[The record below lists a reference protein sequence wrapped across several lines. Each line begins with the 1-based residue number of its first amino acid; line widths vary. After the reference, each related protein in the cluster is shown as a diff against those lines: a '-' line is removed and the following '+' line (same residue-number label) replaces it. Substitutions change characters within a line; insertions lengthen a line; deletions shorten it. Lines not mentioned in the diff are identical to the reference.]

1 MAPSRSKAQK
11 RGVRTKKAGK
21 EKASHSEKSLPEDS
35 RVQDGRPRKRKGNGQ
50 ATCKDS
56 SSEQGTVPETTCV
69 TGASKSQ
76 REERVKGGKESGHRH
91 KSKEDRASK
100 SSNRRELGSG
110 GKDGEQLSSK
120 VEKRK
125 ARVSKRHGLG
135 LGQGNQASVCNEE
148 KATEDSKKCHCKRK
162 HREHLTQTEC
172 VIEAEPIKSFTVGSE
187 ASSQKHK
194 LPSSSSHASTGK
206 KYDRKCF
213 FKETTD
219 KKSGSQLQRS
229 CELSSKAAKS
239 KGDGH
244 KKKQGGK
251 PAKPISSAS
260 EEEKTLESS
269 EDESHSD
276 WSQEKRKRTTDNIT
290 ETSEDQG
297 GSSEDES
304 SSEEE
309 EIQPSSKGKD
319 CQEPQDANSDVT
331 SEREQVVV
339 GQRRETEDE
348 ETDSEEAEVG
358 GEMKELDP
366 VPVQKKSTVSVS
378 SEDGGTSISGYEVK
392 SSPEGRNENDGE
404 EREDQ
409 LGKDNNEEVPEDE
422 QDASE
427 SDKKDGTEEKDAQE
441 QENPRKKPL
450 PSTMKATLL
459 NVGLSKPLQ
468 ENEQGGKVH
477 DSDSMV
483 KVKPASVTQQA
494 RLKKKSRRL
503 ETAKHHQELGGINQ
517 GNSSSG
523 CNKEEEAVT
532 LIAKKYS
539 HLAFQSQILLNL
551 KNKHKDAQAKLLVS
565 SKQTPLQKAA
575 ETSTDLEKVESCS
588 KTSAPKSLRARR
600 KPSLAKNLGEAR
612 SSLSNASTCSSS
624 TKASSDKQHFG
635 KTERIGKVVGKVK
648 LASSQ
653 TVVVREEEV
662 EEEVVEDAP
671 AEKEHVLKQKGP
683 KYPHKLSAFKR
694 VTSWLSLKSLKKVS
708 LKARFLRVARAIG
721 ISGWLL
727 KRFGKKKRS
736 SKPFGFRRRMAIRIV
751 STARLVSRH
760 SRASM
765 ELVGAQAKR
774 ELSNKGSSWSHV
786 EQDQAGVQVAAGLA
800 QAELVSRDSPLNE
813 ASSSLQLLNLD
824 EEEKN
829 IPDAK
834 FAIVFPRVHHMVKS
848 KGSSSDSCGNG
859 DPQQKSVDAL
869 SRKAVMS
876 VQPGCNFKRD
886 LPKPLTEQSCQKS
899 GRGLS
904 CSDEMNE
911 SMLDDRA
918 QVESIATQYRV
929 TRLLSSSSQL
939 IKTPEGKTTSTS
951 QFSTKEQALQLQ
963 QQATKPSFSLEADE
977 DFWYSRGFLPR
988 DDDGDSGH
996 LGASPREGD
1005 ADKEVAS
1012 FIQGAGTEATTR
1024 VHWTQRQSLGC
1035 DPMTWLNSEMLLP
1048 RITIENLSKWAM
1060 YRDQEL
1066 AKTQMPRAW
1075 KERWEAEDVAEDMLE
1090 MEFTRKQVY
1099 LGEGHTL
1106 ELEEVEDLSRL
1117 EDVCESS
1124 VLLCLKKRFHRNF
1137 IYTYIGQILVSVN
1150 PFKPLNLY
1158 SEEVMAQYRQEM
1170 LSKNAPHIFAIAE
1183 MAYTLAQ
1190 TAEKEQCIVIS
1201 GHSGSGKTEATK
1213 AIVQYLTT
1221 MYQRQDGHRLKQPCE
1236 VLPILES
1243 FGNAKTILNDN
1254 SSRFGKFLHVHLRH
1268 GVMVGTSISQYL
1280 LEKSRVVFQAHGE
1293 RSYHVFYELLAGLP
1307 MKQKEQMYLQEAE
1320 TYFYLN
1326 QGRACNLLGKQ
1337 DDQDF
1342 TALVQALQGIGL
1354 SDDELTSIWAMLAA
1368 VLQLGN
1374 ICFTSCEKGS
1384 FELAA
1389 IPSDTEIRIVANLL
1403 HVSADL
1409 LQSAITHR
1417 VTATSYDRIF
1427 TPLSVEGAIDA
1438 RDAIA
1443 KAVYSLLFDWLLEK
1457 INEWLAPQEM
1467 DSTVGIVDIYGFED
1481 LGVNSLEQL
1490 CINFA
1495 NEHLQHFFSQTVI
1508 AQEEEEYT
1516 QEELVWIPISKT
1528 HQESCLDLIASK
1540 PHGILRI
1547 LDDQT
1552 SLTQATDHTFLQ
1564 KCHYHHGNS
1573 PLYTK
1578 PKLPLPVFTVRHY
1591 AGPVTYQV
1599 HKFLNKNHDQL
1610 RSEVLDIFSQS
1621 RLKLVS
1627 KIFQR
1632 AKNHHS
1638 QYRELGTKGKG
1649 LKHPASTLVSRF
1661 HQSLLDLTAKLGR
1674 SHAFFIRC
1682 ITPNSKK
1689 LSNIFDVEYVT
1700 CQLRHSGIL
1709 EAIHIRKEGYPI
1721 RIQFQP
1727 FLVRYGTLGGP
1738 TQSNLQERDDC
1749 IAVLSRVV
1757 GDASE
1762 LYQIG
1767 ITKVFLKEKAKQLL
1781 ERRWKQKQSWAI
1793 VTLQRRLR
1801 GLISRRRFQ
1810 VLRQKVTVIQ
1820 AHFRGHLARKRYKRL
1835 KKMLVQFRRAVL
1847 ISRPLVQRRKHCQ
1860 PCPGRTLAYLP
1871 SPQPSPAQLCSFPS
1885 GHLRPYNADKQESP
1899 GVRPHTPPQSSRQ
1912 RREEESKSDTCS
1924 GMDVSLLEIPAEL
1937 AALLHSA
1944 SGQQY
1949 AQASQITEVSPPEV
1963 KARSDLFLPPNIN
1976 DYPFSSF
1983 ARSHFQEL
1991 SFPALGQPLQHPVTR
2006 LEPEYKQSTL
2016 EINKLIL
2023 RFLADQN
2030 LQDWQ
2035 EVLLGNY
2042 ITSRG
2047 LRAPVLRNEILS
2059 QVATQM
2065 WKNPDGEQCQRGWV
2079 LMAAL
2084 LSAFTPLPALDKPL
2098 LKFVS
2103 DHGLEGYNAICQR
2116 KILTAMQETEMVP
2129 EVSRVHPP
2137 TQLEWTAN
2145 QRKGKMVLDVF
2156 TYSEEKFSA
2165 EVESWTTGEQYAGW
2179 ILSTRGLDKVPRGWS
2194 VSVFTGD
2201 TWQDLL
2207 GCDFVLDVIG
2217 EMEGTG
2223 WPSLSSSDYP
2233 IMPEG
2238 DRSFHQSAFLDTIP
2252 PAPGIQAP
2260 SFPPPSLSPDFN
2272 GPESPY
2278 SGRSD
2283 FRFPRALDHYVDD
2296 LFKPVLYQG
2305 PRTPNMES
2313 GGNLTERMKGG
2324 GKIGP
2329 TQQTAFPTAGYPG
2342 IMQVPAYQPMPMM
2355 GGMMPAPMPMMPS
2368 MGGITPMPAMVLPQ
2382 PQPVVPSVDP
2392 NQIAAQQQAFINQ
2405 HALLMAQQMTLQ
2417 AMTISQEQ
2425 QRRQRPRS
2433 PEPSSSNQNAEPPQ
2447 SLPEATTSIYTYLD
2461 ASDSNEG
2468 TLPLETFQQKREYFQ
2483 RMGQQKIFVKKVRPP
2498 PTKPQPNEAPKAT
2511 ASSPQ
2516 PEAVPAPPLPTPIQK
2531 PEKPV
2536 TKANKEPGVK
2546 QSGPVPKAKPSRE
2559 IRNIIKMYQSRP
2571 APEPQPTELLRT
2583 SKPFIKK
2590 NDPKNEA
2597 LAKLGIATYQPP
2609 DSLTA
2614 LAPENSHKGVPPP
2627 PPPPKSN
2634 SIREKQL
2641 PLMNIFGQPPTS
2653 PPGSQIPPPP
2663 PGLPPPLL
2671 FADPAKQES
2680 ELRGSAR
2687 TITEDDASIK
2697 TQLYKLTASVSFSYT
2712 NVAWKIFLR
2721 KEVFYPKENFS
2732 HPYSLNLLCEQII
2745 RDTYSDSCFRISKEE
2760 RRKMKDLLAEF
2771 QVGPDASSIL
2781 EDGFKKRIV
2790 VAARDNWANYFSR
2803 LFPVQGENG
2812 SDVQILGVSHRGLR
2826 LLKIVKAAGFSPE
2839 HLKILCSYSFA
2850 DMMSVELKG
2859 RNTLEFSL
2867 KNEQLI
2873 LHSTKAQ
2880 QVKAMVELFLQE
2892 LRQDSN
2898 YVVALRSYIT
2908 DDKSLLNFKKGDIIK
2923 LLPIHGLEPGWLFG
2937 SIGGRSGLFPA
2948 NLTQL
2953 AAVPDYLSA
2962 SMERIEGVR
2971 KSPRS
2976 DLRGKS
2982 VRKESFASS
2991 LSLETATTATFP
3003 AADNYTMVDFALAHF
3018 REIQTS
3024 LGWKG
3029 MSAEKRSIAVLVQ
3042 YTKVPIQEPLLP
3054 YSDTEL
3060 NELATKNFM
3069 TLMRFMGDQPKVKNQ
3084 DEIDYCYE
3092 ILQLCKEKENLRDE
3106 IYCQAIKQ
3114 VTQNPKPES
3123 CARGWILL
3131 GLLAG
3136 YCLPSSIF
3144 MPYAT
3149 KFFQQASSDTS
3160 SIHQEIASTC
3170 QGNLRKTVMYGGRR
3184 HLPFRVEMEALLK
3197 GHGSRRLVIFLPGV
3211 LEYGTK
3217 IRTFTVAADLVQE
3230 ICEQMAVSETQEIKE
3245 FALFATKDNGK
3256 VAKAIRPEEY
3266 IHDYLLEDTSLKLKI
3281 RRLTWKT
3288 PLHFENE
3295 VYISLHYGQVL
3306 SDYLTGKLLLNYS
3319 NDLEKHVGTL
3329 ALFQHWAK
3337 RVDLPPSKEAIME
3350 YTPKQGLPPINM
3362 QNLQTT
3368 VKQLLV
3374 TTRPLDPKEAKIH
3387 FIEHVVQLPLFGYNI
3402 YTVERTSDQRIP
3414 VPCVIGVNREQII
3427 LVDRETQEIHFVLP
3441 LKEMQRMRTLR
3452 PMDDSGPPGLEVNYG
3467 TAEDP
3472 KTIWFELQKAKE
3484 MYHTI
3489 SIILDEGEF
3498 QL

>member
-11 RGVRTKKAGK
+11 RGVRPKKAGK

-35 RVQDGRPRKRKGNGQ
+35 RVQDGRPRKRRGNGQ

-56 SSEQGTVPETTCV
+56 SSEQGTVPESTCV

-76 REERVKGGKESGHRH
+76 REERVKGGKESGHRN
-91 KSKEDRASK
+91 KSKEDIASK

-125 ARVSKRHGLG
+125 ARVSKHHGLG

-148 KATEDSKKCHCKRK
+148 KATEDSKKCHCKTK

-172 VIEAEPIKSFTVGSE
+172 VSEAESIKSFTVESE

-194 LPSSSSHASTGK
+194 LPSSSSHGSTGK

-319 CQEPQDANSDVT
+319 CQEPQDANSNVT

-339 GQRRETEDE
+339 GQRREIEDE

-378 SEDGGTSISGYEVK
+378 SEDGGTSVSGYQVK

-427 SDKKDGTEEKDAQE
+427 SDKKDGTEKKDAQE

-468 ENEQGGKVH
+468 ENDQGGKLH

-483 KVKPASVTQQA
+483 KVKPASITQQA

-588 KTSAPKSLRARR
+588 KTSALKSPRARR
-600 KPSLAKNLGEAR
+600 KPSLAKNLGETR

-683 KYPHKLSAFKR
+683 KYLHKLSAFKR
-694 VTSWLSLKSLKKVS
+694 VTSWLSLKSLKK
-708 LKARFLRVARAIG
+708 
-721 ISGWLL
+721 
-727 KRFGKKKRS
+727 
-736 SKPFGFRRRMAIRIV
+736 
-751 STARLVSRH
+751 
-760 SRASM
+760 
-765 ELVGAQAKR
+765 
-774 ELSNKGSSWSHV
+774 
-786 EQDQAGVQVAAGLA
+786 
-800 QAELVSRDSPLNE
+800 
-813 ASSSLQLLNLD
+813 
-824 EEEKN
+824 EEKN

-834 FAIVFPRVHHMVKS
+834 FAIVFPRVHHM
-848 KGSSSDSCGNG
+848 
-859 DPQQKSVDAL
+859 
-869 SRKAVMS
+869 
-876 VQPGCNFKRD
+876 
-886 LPKPLTEQSCQKS
+886 
-899 GRGLS
+899 
-904 CSDEMNE
+904 
-911 SMLDDRA
+911 
-918 QVESIATQYRV
+918 
-929 TRLLSSSSQL
+929 
-939 IKTPEGKTTSTS
+939 
-951 QFSTKEQALQLQ
+951 
-963 QQATKPSFSLEADE
+963 
-977 DFWYSRGFLPR
+977 
-988 DDDGDSGH
+988 
-996 LGASPREGD
+996 
-1005 ADKEVAS
+1005 
-1012 FIQGAGTEATTR
+1012 
-1024 VHWTQRQSLGC
+1024 
-1035 DPMTWLNSEMLLP
+1035 
-1048 RITIENLSKWAM
+1048 
-1060 YRDQEL
+1060 
-1066 AKTQMPRAW
+1066 
-1075 KERWEAEDVAEDMLE
+1075 
-1090 MEFTRKQVY
+1090 VY

-1170 LSKNAPHIFAIAE
+1170 LSKNAPYVCTPGPILISIP
-1183 MAYTLAQ
+1183 LIPNP
-1190 TAEKEQCIVIS
+1190 CSNS
-1201 GHSGSGKTEATK
+1201 GHSGSGKTEAAK

-1280 LEKSRVVFQAHGE
+1280 LEKSRVVF
-1293 RSYHVFYELLAGLP
+1293 
-1307 MKQKEQMYLQEAE
+1307 
-1320 TYFYLN
+1320 

-1457 INEWLAPQEM
+1457 INGWLAPQEM

-1528 HQESCLDLIASK
+1528 RQESCLDLIASK

-1627 KIFQR
+1627 KIFQK

-1638 QYRELGTKGKG
+1638 QHRELGTKGKG

-1721 RIQFQP
+1721 RIPFQP

-1767 ITKVFLKEKAKQLL
+1767 ITKVLCKENGILILKAFPSTYLVLMETVVSSGQVFLKEKAKQLL

-1810 VLRQKVTVIQ
+1810 VLQQKVTVIQ

-1835 KKMLVQFRRAVL
+1835 KKTLLQFRRAVL
-1847 ISRPLVQRRKHCQ
+1847 ISRPLVQRRKHCR
-1860 PCPGRTLAYLP
+1860 PCPGRTLACLP

-1885 GHLRPYNADKQESP
+1885 GHLHPYNADKQESP
-1899 GVRPHTPPQSSRQ
+1899 GVRPHTPAQSSRQQ
-1912 RREEESKSDTCS
+1912 RREEESESDTCS

-1944 SGQQY
+1944 RGQQY
-1949 AQASQITEVSPPEV
+1949 AQANQITEVSPPEV
-1963 KARSDLFLPPNIN
+1963 KARSDLFLPSNIN

-2238 DRSFHQSAFLDTIP
+2238 DRSFHQSAFLDMIP

-2260 SFPPPSLSPDFN
+2260 ARKAPTQVSPFPGLRLAPGGVGQEQASHRQTKPVMFERERDGEGLNPEPDQVSASSLQPRLGMGRDTSLPNDSWTSL
-2272 GPESPY
+2272 PT
-2278 SGRSD
+2278 GRSD
-2283 FRFPRALDHYVDD
+2283 FKSPRALDHYVDD

-2313 GGNLTERMKGG
+2313 GGNLTGRMKGG

-2433 PEPSSSNQNAEPPQ
+2433 PEPSRSRQAKIPSPAPAPAPKPTKSSSNQNAEPPQ
-2447 SLPEATTSIYTYLD
+2447 SLPEATTSICTYLD

-2483 RMGQQKIFVKKVRPP
+2483 RMGQQKIFVRKVRPP
-2498 PTKPQPNEAPKAT
+2498 PTKPQPNEEAPKET

-2536 TKANKEPGVK
+2536 TKAKKEPGVK
-2546 QSGPVPKAKPSRE
+2546 QSKPVPKAKPSRE

-2571 APEPQPTELLRT
+2571 APEPQPIELLRT

-2597 LAKLGIATYQPP
+2597 LAKLGITTYQPP

-2614 LAPENSHKGVPPP
+2614 LAPENSHKRVPP

-2671 FADPAKQES
+2671 FADQAKQES

-2898 YVVALRSYIT
+2898 YVVALRSYVT

-2948 NLTQL
+2948 NLVQR

-2971 KSPRS
+2971 KSLRS
-2976 DLRGKS
+2976 DLALMTVCSFVTYLFIFPSFHRPCQPQEPEAGEETLARGGKTRLELMPWVGWYLS
-2982 VRKESFASS
+2982 PQSFASS
-2991 LSLETATTATFP
+2991 LSSETATTATFP
-3003 AADNYTMVDFALAHF
+3003 ATDNYTLVDFALAHF

-3084 DEIDYCYE
+3084 EEIDYCYE

-3123 CARGWILL
+3123 CARGWMLL

-3149 KFFQQASSDTS
+3149 KFFQQASSDPS
-3160 SIHQEIASTC
+3160 SIYQEIASTC
-3170 QGNLRKTVMYGGRR
+3170 QSNLRKTVMYGGRR
-3184 HLPFRVEMEALLK
+3184 HLPFHVEMEALLK

-3319 NDLEKHVGTL
+3319 NDLEKQVGTL

-3337 RVDLPPSKEAIME
+3337 KVDLPPSKEEIME

-3368 VKQLLV
+3368 VKQLLA
-3374 TTRPLDPKEAKIH
+3374 TTRPLDPKEAKIR

-3452 PMDDSGPPGLEVNYG
+3452 AMDDSGSPGLEVNYG